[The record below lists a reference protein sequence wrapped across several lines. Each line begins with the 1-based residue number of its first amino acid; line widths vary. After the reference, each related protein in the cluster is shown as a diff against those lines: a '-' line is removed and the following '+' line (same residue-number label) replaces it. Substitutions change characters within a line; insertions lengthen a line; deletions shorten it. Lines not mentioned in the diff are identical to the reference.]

1 LYNDNLT
8 NYIFAPLR
16 EEFPNLVNGG
26 NKMKLKTMKL
36 TTALIAALFLVIGCG
51 SSAPSSGGSSG
62 VNTGPSR
69 TAKKSGGNELDNAL
83 REISDYLNKR
93 IKEGS
98 KAVFLNIKSDWPDLS
113 DYILS
118 TLAENAVNDEVFSVV
133 DRQQLDAIR
142 SELNFQWSGE
152 VSDDSAQEIGQML
165 GAQSIVSG
173 TITTIGSVYRIQVRA
188 IAVQTAAVQGQFS
201 QNVDG
206 KAPTVAA
213 LTKRVVPAGS
223 GASGASTA
231 SGGTA
236 GTRTQT
242 GTTTT
247 SGTGGQTAQP
257 AASGQPAA
265 PMAQPAIA
273 YGTYTFFPRLRAMEG
288 GRDIDAYLD
297 KIVVRGGYLNIY
309 LERKPTGS
317 SDDSPQGENGWYSGV
332 VNYTLQDLDNP
343 RYSYNPISV
352 TYERPRTLTF
362 EKIRPGKRFSL
373 TYTYGKVP
381 VVFEEFDLSKAQY
394 EQNTPPPPAPAVS
407 ASASAA
413 IANGTYIF
421 YPRLRAME
429 GGRDINAYL
438 DKIVVRGGYVN
449 IYLEGKPSGSSDA
462 PQGENGWYG
471 RLEECTLIN
480 LDNPRQS
487 HNPVSISYERPRTL
501 SFQNIKGKRFSLTY
515 TRGKV
520 PVIFEE
526 IDLSKAEYEP

>member
-1 LYNDNLT
+1 M
-8 NYIFAPLR
+8 
-16 EEFPNLVNGG
+16 
-26 NKMKLKTMKL
+26 KMKIIKL
-36 TTALIAALFLVIGCG
+36 AALIAALFLIIGCASG
-51 SSAPSSGGSSG
+51 SPSSGGSSG
-62 VNTGPSR
+62 VNTGSLK
-69 TAKKSGGNELDNAL
+69 TAKKSGGDELDTAL

-152 VSDDSAQEIGQML
+152 VSDASAQEIGQML

-223 GASGASTA
+223 GASSAGGSATA

-242 GTTTT
+242 GTTAA
-247 SGTGGQTAQP
+247 SGTGGQQAQP
-257 AASGQPAA
+257 AASGQPATPA
-265 PMAQPAIA
+265 AQPAIA

-288 GRDIDAYLD
+288 GRDVNAYLD
-297 KIVVRGGYLNIY
+297 KVVVRSGYLNIY
-309 LERKPTGS
+309 LEGKPTGTGGAPYG
-317 SDDSPQGENGWYSGV
+317 DNGWYGRLEEC
-332 VNYTLQDLDNP
+332 TLQDLDNP
-343 RYSYNPISV
+343 RFSYNPISV
-352 TYERPRTLTF
+352 TYDEPRTLTF

-373 TYTYGKVP
+373 TYTRGRVP

-407 ASASAA
+407 SSASAA

-449 IYLEGKPSGSSDA
+449 FYLEGKPIGTGGA
-462 PQGENGWYG
+462 PQGENGWYSG
-471 RLEECTLIN
+471 MGNYTLTN
-480 LDNPRQS
+480 LDSLRQTY
-487 HNPVSISYERPRTL
+487 NPVSVTYEEPRTL
-501 SFQNIKGKRFSLTY
+501 SFQNLRTGKRFSLTY
-515 TRGKV
+515 TYGKV